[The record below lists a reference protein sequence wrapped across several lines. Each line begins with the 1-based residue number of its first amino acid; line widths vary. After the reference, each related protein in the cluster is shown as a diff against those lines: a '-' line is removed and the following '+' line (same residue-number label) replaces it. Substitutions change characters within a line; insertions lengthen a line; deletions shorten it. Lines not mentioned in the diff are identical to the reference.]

1 MILRVSEKILYLI
14 NTLIKYSSQARCI
27 MFKQSW
33 TIKNSKRKSMSP
45 KLSKLILC
53 CCEPIFSIGNVIKGL
68 PKEVLFFIQ
77 VLHELFSEW
86 MIKGIL
92 CKIWC
97 GRCLLKAS
105 LDMNVKRDHHNIF
118 KFFSAFVLT
127 SHECTSQYCFGLVFR
142 VQNVWLSGN
151 FPYK

>member
-1 MILRVSEKILYLI
+1 MVSQFRCYVVQFLKRPVRRKISTCSRFCFLQ
-14 NTLIKYSSQARCI
+14 KY
-27 MFKQSW
+27 KLK
-33 TIKNSKRKSMSP
+33 KNQNHHETKRESVSP

-97 GRCLLKAS
+97 GHCQLKAS

-142 VQNVWLSGN
+142 V
-151 FPYK
+151 